1 MHLLFDDRTYAF
13 LGSVQETNGAIQ
25 DVDVT
30 SQGRS
35 RLGPLLH
42 SWRKEGIGM
51 LKLSRH
57 STSKGG
63 TTDAHRQHVPL
74 VSSQAFKALLAVAPE
89 QGLCVCSLDARRA
102 KYWRDM
108 TEWLIPDRFKFELIW
123 AAKNVAKQD
132 LPTWD
137 TAWKAL
143 VARMVTI
150 LK

>member
-13 LGSVQETNGAIQ
+13 LGSVQETSGAIQ
-25 DVDVT
+25 DIDVA

-35 RLGPLLH
+35 RLNPLLRR
-42 SWRKEGIGM
+42 WRKEGIGV
-51 LKLSRH
+51 LKLARH

-63 TTDAHRQHVPL
+63 TTDARRQTISL
-74 VSSQAFKALLAVAPE
+74 ASSQAFEALLAIASE
-89 QGLCVCSLDARRA
+89 QSLCVCSLDARRA
-102 KYWRDM
+102 KYWREM
-108 TEWLIPDRFKFELIW
+108 TAWLIPDRFKFELIW

-143 VARMVTI
+143 VAKMATI
-150 LK
+150 